1 MGLSS
6 ECKEC
11 REFLPAAS
19 LAPIISGVS
28 GHATRTSEP
37 QASLKAQGKPPLKQ
51 KKNQTLH
58 PLKIPMRHDSNRNQT
73 TLMTCT
79 GIHTLFLLKSTQ
91 KSGSGGCSLKSP
103 ALCSRAAS
111 VFWQLPQCIFW
122 GVAVIPSP
130 IPSVSHIM
138 PACILYS
145 SIYPRLPRW
154 QCCDLGRKPCWSL
167 FLLELLWSS
176 LRRAHPRCPP
186 MMNALT
192 AREFWRWSC
201 TAALRFNDT
210 LISRTALKR
219 CCLHL
224 FIFVSRHGLLQLS
237 VLA

>member
-1 MGLSS
+1 MFLHVNATGQPCRKVFPGQPWETRYLSYTI
-6 ECKEC
+6 CVHAKTKE
-11 REFLPAAS
+11 
-19 LAPIISGVS
+19 
-28 GHATRTSEP
+28 
-37 QASLKAQGKPPLKQ
+37 
-51 KKNQTLH
+51 
-58 PLKIPMRHDSNRNQT
+58 NRNQT

-145 SIYPRLPRW
+145 SIYPHLPLW
-154 QCCDLGRKPCWSL
+154 QCCDLGRKPRWSL

-176 LRRAHPRCPP
+176 LRRAHPQ
-186 MMNALT
+186 
-192 AREFWRWSC
+192 
-201 TAALRFNDT
+201 
-210 LISRTALKR
+210 I
-219 CCLHL
+219 
-224 FIFVSRHGLLQLS
+224 Q
-237 VLA
+237 

>member
-1 MGLSS
+1 MMKYVYVQNRAKT
-6 ECKEC
+6 KE
-11 REFLPAAS
+11 
-19 LAPIISGVS
+19 
-28 GHATRTSEP
+28 
-37 QASLKAQGKPPLKQ
+37 
-51 KKNQTLH
+51 
-58 PLKIPMRHDSNRNQT
+58 NRNQT
-73 TLMTCT
+73 TLMKCT
-79 GIHTLFLLKSTQ
+79 GVHIVLVEINPEVWIGGLFSQEPCTVLARRL
-91 KSGSGGCSLKSP
+91 
-103 ALCSRAAS
+103 R
-111 VFWQLPQCIFW
+111 FWQLPQCIFW

-130 IPSVSHIM
+130 IPSVSRIM
-138 PACILYS
+138 PACIFYS
-145 SIYPRLPRW
+145 SIYPRLPLW
-154 QCCDLGRKPCWSL
+154 QCCDLGRKPRWSL

>member
-79 GIHTLFLLKSTQ
+79 GVHIVLVEINPEVWIGGLFSQTPCTVIARRL
-91 KSGSGGCSLKSP
+91 
-103 ALCSRAAS
+103 R
-111 VFWQLPQCIFW
+111 FWQLPQCIFW

-145 SIYPRLPRW
+145 SIYPHLPLW
-154 QCCDLGRKPCWSL
+154 QCCDLGRKPRWSL

>member
-1 MGLSS
+1 MHRLSHCS
-6 ECKEC
+6 CWNQP
-11 REFLPAAS
+11 RS
-19 LAPIISGVS
+19 LDQGVV
-28 GHATRTSEP
+28 
-37 QASLKAQGKPPLKQ
+37 L
-51 KKNQTLH
+51 
-58 PLKIPMRHDSNRNQT
+58 
-73 TLMTCT
+73 
-79 GIHTLFLLKSTQ
+79 
-91 KSGSGGCSLKSP
+91 
-103 ALCSRAAS
+103 SRALHCARAPPPFS
-111 VFWQLPQCIFW
+111 GQLPQCIFW

-130 IPSVSHIM
+130 MPSVSHIM

-145 SIYPRLPRW
+145 SIYPHLPLW
-154 QCCDLGRKPCWSL
+154 QCCDLGRKPRWSL
-167 FLLELLWSS
+167 FLLDLLWSS